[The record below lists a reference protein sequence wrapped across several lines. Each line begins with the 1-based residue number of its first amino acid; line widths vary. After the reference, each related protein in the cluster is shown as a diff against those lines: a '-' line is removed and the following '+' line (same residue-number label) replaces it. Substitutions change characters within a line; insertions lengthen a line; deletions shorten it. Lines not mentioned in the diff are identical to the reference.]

1 MKILFLLFVFNIALL
16 KAEYGIDV
24 SVWQGYINWSDV
36 KREKS
41 FAFIRSSV
49 KTILLFFL
57 LIFIYFKKYG
67 VTEDSRFSENWP
79 NAKATGM
86 SVGPYHFF
94 EPGDN
99 PTS

>member
-1 MKILFLLFVFNIALL
+1 MKILFLLFLLNVALL
-16 KAEYGIDV
+16 GAEYGIDV
-24 SVWQGYINWSDV
+24 SVWQGSINWNDV
-36 KREKS
+36 KREKA

-49 KTILLFFL
+49 KTKYSF
-57 LIFIYFKKYG
+57 YFQKYG
-67 VTEDSRFSENWP
+67 VTEDSRFRENWP

-86 SVGPYHFF
+86 PVGPYHFF